1 MQHELN
7 NADNTIV
14 KTIQKRLNLYLS
26 KHEVTLPSTIRECN
40 IDALAMEG
48 STFEST
54 KLVKMVLI
62 AALNSPRN
70 SDIIKRIADLSTS
83 TQEVVRNTIEESQQF
98 SEPEGSDTGS
108 SRSSM
113 DHASL
118 SGPAGV
124 DELYHEEQLAKLT
137 SERNKLANEYQ
148 AILRA
153 HDEAEER
160 AEQLEETNTLLQ
172 SRLERA
178 EDQDGS
184 SGLKVKHLQDN
195 IKQKDGVIAN
205 LESRNDHLEQKINA
219 ERGEHEKTRVVAA
232 KAQQYKDD
240 FDEITVERDRLLRQ
254 ANVANKYKQKLE
266 ATAALEKEN
275 VESRRQLDKLK
286 HQLAE
291 SEAERRR
298 LDGVAVN
305 IGEYQDVLSRSEQ
318 ELAELRDMNKRLK
331 FDNTVSEQRCG
342 VLEAERQEDQRSI
355 QTLKTRLK
363 TFDLSD
369 SPDVESSNRDL
380 DNELTNGEM
389 TKQEAKQLES
399 ENEQLKSTNEDLQG
413 RMKTLQATLDDL
425 NRRNTLPDKKGANTA
440 PNNKRRS
447 SRLSSV
453 SNADDIVS
461 LEAFHDLKA
470 ALEEEK
476 RLRAK
481 AESELATSGENDSQ
495 SMYQCTLLRELQGFG
510 VDQDVGHDH
519 LSSLEEQQE
528 DNLSQELSST
538 LQAIKI
544 ATRKQAESDD
554 DKKILDQHIELLAEK
569 VSESRLRLL
578 SQKEV
583 NVYPPTLSSSS
594 FGSYN
599 GSSARTSRFSMAAS
613 SIHSSIKSGSL
624 EVASVPTSTDT
635 SQHYDIEVLQGFST
649 NPKLATH
656 FPSFIKSTTKGKAKA

>member
-1 MQHELN
+1 M
-7 NADNTIV
+7 
-14 KTIQKRLNLYLS
+14 R
-26 KHEVTLPSTIRECN
+26 
-40 IDALAMEG
+40 
-48 STFEST
+48 
-54 KLVKMVLI
+54 
-62 AALNSPRN
+62 
-70 SDIIKRIADLSTS
+70 
-83 TQEVVRNTIEESQQF
+83 
-98 SEPEGSDTGS
+98 
-108 SRSSM
+108 
-113 DHASL
+113 
-118 SGPAGV
+118 
-124 DELYHEEQLAKLT
+124 
-137 SERNKLANEYQ
+137 
-148 AILRA
+148 
-153 HDEAEER
+153 
-160 AEQLEETNTLLQ
+160 
-172 SRLERA
+172 
-178 EDQDGS
+178 
-184 SGLKVKHLQDN
+184 
-195 IKQKDGVIAN
+195 
-205 LESRNDHLEQKINA
+205 
-219 ERGEHEKTRVVAA
+219 KTRVVAA

-275 VESRRQLDKLK
+275 VEGRRQLDKLK

-305 IGEYQDVLSRSEQ
+305 IEEYQDVLSRSEQ

-369 SPDVESSNRDL
+369 SPDMETSNRDL

-425 NRRNTLPDKKGANTA
+425 SRRNMPPDKKIANTA
-440 PNNKRRS
+440 PTNKRRS
-447 SRLSSV
+447 SRQSNV

-461 LEAFHDLKA
+461 LVAFQDLKA
-470 ALEEEK
+470 AVEEEK

-481 AESELATSGENDSQ
+481 AESDLAISRKDDSH

-510 VDQDVGHDH
+510 INQDVGTHH
-519 LSSLEEQQE
+519 PSSLEGQQE

-538 LQAIKI
+538 LEAVKI
-544 ATRKQAESDD
+544 ATKKQAESDD

-569 VSESRLRLL
+569 VSGSRLRLL
-578 SQKEV
+578 RQREV
-583 NVYPPTLSSSS
+583 NVYPPTLSSLS
-594 FGSYN
+594 FESHN
-599 GSSARTSRFSMAAS
+599 GSSKSASRFSMAAS
-613 SIHSSIKSGSL
+613 STHSSIHSGSH
-624 EVASVPTSTDT
+624 EVASVSTCTDT
-635 SQHYDIEVLQGFST
+635 SQHYDIEILQGFST

-656 FPSFIKSTTKGKAKA
+656 IPSFLKSRTKGKAKA

>member
-1 MQHELN
+1 M
-7 NADNTIV
+7 
-14 KTIQKRLNLYLS
+14 
-26 KHEVTLPSTIRECN
+26 RECN
-40 IDALAMEG
+40 IDAMAMEG
-48 STFEST
+48 SASESI
-54 KLVKMVLI
+54 KFVKIVLI

-70 SDIIKRIADLSTS
+70 SDIIKRIAELSTS

-98 SEPEGSDTGS
+98 SESEGSETGS

-137 SERNKLANEYQ
+137 SERNKLANEYH

-160 AEQLEETNTLLQ
+160 AGRLEEANTLLQ

-184 SGLKVKHLQDN
+184 SGLKVKHLQDK

-205 LESRNDHLEQKINA
+205 LESRNEHLEQKINV
-219 ERGEHEKTRVVAA
+219 ERSEHEKTRVVSA

-240 FDEITVERDRLLRQ
+240 FDEITAERDRLLRQ

-275 VESRRQLDKLK
+275 VESRRQLDKFK

-305 IGEYQDVLSRSEQ
+305 IEEYQDVLSRSEQ

-342 VLEAERQEDQRSI
+342 VLEAERQEDQKSI
-355 QTLKTRLK
+355 QTLKSRLK

-369 SPDVESSNRDL
+369 SPDMESSNRDL

-389 TKQEAKQLES
+389 TKQEAEQLES
-399 ENEQLKSTNEDLQG
+399 ENEQLKSLNEDLQG
-413 RMKTLQATLDDL
+413 RMKILQATLDDL
-425 NRRNTLPDKKGANTA
+425 NRRNTLSDKRSTNTA

-447 SRLSSV
+447 SRLSNV

-461 LEAFHDLKA
+461 LETFHDLKA

-481 AESELATSGENDSQ
+481 MESELATSGENDSQ
-495 SMYQCTLLRELQGFG
+495 SMYQRTLLRELPG
-510 VDQDVGHDH
+510 VGVNQDVGPDH
-519 LSSLEEQQE
+519 SSSLEGQQE
-528 DNLSQELSST
+528 DNLSRELSST
-538 LQAIKI
+538 LEAVKT
-544 ATRKQAESDD
+544 ATRKQVESDD

-569 VSESRLRLL
+569 VSGSRLRLL
-578 SQKEV
+578 KQREV
-583 NVYPPTLSSSS
+583 NVYPPTLSSSTFES
-594 FGSYN
+594 CN
-599 GSSARTSRFSMAAS
+599 GSSKRASRFSMNTSSTHS
-613 SIHSSIKSGSL
+613 SIHSGSF
-624 EVASVPTSTDT
+624 EVASVSTSTGT
-635 SQHYDIEVLQGFST
+635 SQHYDIGPLQGFST
-649 NPKLATH
+649 NPKLAIH
-656 FPSFIKSTTKGKAKA
+656 FPSFIKSNTKGKAKA